1 MTLTRTRRPAA
12 GVTHPAPLR
21 TRVAASVHSRLLA
34 ARACGADRG
43 DVPGW
48 VLVTVMSAAVV
59 LALWAAAETLL
70 PQVFEEAVT
79 SVRRG

>member
-1 MTLTRTRRPAA
+1 MTVTRTRPSALNAPRR
-12 GVTHPAPLR
+12 APLR
-21 TRVAASVHSRLLA
+21 TRVAAGLHARLRHALA
-34 ARACGADRG
+34 GGADRG